1 MKQEKLDKIMHF
13 NLKHLRMDSG
23 NLSGIS
29 FAPKEL

>member
-13 NLKHLRMDSG
+13 KLKHLRMDKG
-23 NLSGIS
+23 VLTGIN